1 MATQLVVATEGL
13 RQSRRMVVYGC
24 IEMPS
29 CRKSGVGERMEKSGS
44 RARLNGDDKERTIAE
59 AARYYRRACYRRI
72 AYLKKRVALWVKFA
86 PGA

>member
-44 RARLNGDDKERTIAE
+44 RARLNGDDKE
-59 AARYYRRACYRRI
+59 
-72 AYLKKRVALWVKFA
+72 
-86 PGA
+86 